1 MKKSIRR
8 IMIAALAVMTVVC
21 FTACGGSGSPDS
33 SSSDQ
38 AFSASS
44 EAEALADLSG
54 QSLMVYCGAGMKDP
68 FTKITDNFKEETGC
82 DVQLTFGNGA
92 QIQSQIKTTEQGD
105 LFIAGA
111 ATELKALQEADM
123 VTDTKDLV
131 KHIPVIAVPEE
142 NPAKVESIADLA
154 NAKLVLGDAESTPIG
169 KIADAVLADAG
180 LTDSADIL
188 ARTSTAPEM
197 ITALTTGEADAA
209 IVWKENASGKDGIKI
224 VDTDEMDPYI
234 KTIPAASLSCSENAE
249 ALGEFL
255 DYLDTDAAH
264 KVWESAGYVIVE

>member
-38 AFSASS
+38 AASTSS

-264 KVWESAGYVIVE
+264 KVWESAGYVIAE